1 VVIDEVQRLPVLLDE
16 VHLLIEEH
24 GFRFV
29 LTGSSARALK
39 RKGANL
45 LGGRARIA
53 HLHPFVTC
61 EIGETFDLLRALNH
75 GLLPPIYLGD
85 EPDADLADYAGTYL
99 REEVAAE
106 GLSRNIPG
114 FSRFLE
120 VAALCNGQQINFT
133 TLASDAQVKRT
144 TVVDW
149 YEVLK
154 DTLLVHELP
163 AWTGSR
169 KRKAMSTAKF
179 YFFDVGV
186 ARYLAGRGSVTE
198 RGKDFG
204 DSFEHLVHLELKAA
218 CDYRLHSSLEYWR
231 STSGFE
237 VDFLLDGKIAIEV
250 KAKES
255 VSAQDLKGLR
265 ALRERA
271 PAYHRR
277 GRNGRGL
284 RA

>member
-1 VVIDEVQRLPVLLDE
+1 
-16 VHLLIEEH
+16 
-24 GFRFV
+24 
-29 LTGSSARALK
+29 
-39 RKGANL
+39 
-45 LGGRARIA
+45 
-53 HLHPFVTC
+53 VTC
-61 EIGETFDLLRALNH
+61 KIGEAFDLLRALNH
-75 GLLPPIYLGD
+75 GLLPSIYLGD

-133 TLASDAQVKRT
+133 TLASDTQVKRT

-154 DTLLVHELP
+154 DTHLVHELP

-186 ARYLAGRGSVTE
+186 ARALAGKGQVAE

-204 DSFEHLVHLELKAA
+204 DAFEHLVHMELKAA

-237 VDFLLDGKIAIEV
+237 VDFLLDGQIAIEV

-255 VSAQDLKGLR
+255 VSAQDLKGLK
-265 ALRERA
+265 ALREDLALKRSMVVCLA
-271 PAYHRR
+271 DRHE
-277 GRNGRGL
+277 L
-284 RA
+284 RDGIEIMPYRSFLASLWQGSLSP